1 MKRDFSRRDRK
12 GQSAIEYLTTYGWAL
27 LAIVIVGAVLM
38 QMGVFSQCQTT
49 TPRFS
54 GQSVAMENWQYTGQD
69 NVTMIFTAV
78 NQDVNITSVTLDYG
92 DGNTVSKSVAGGE
105 YISAGNTGTVF
116 IDSNDALDL
125 DSGACASAEV
135 SLTADVGGIS
145 GSEISSSGSMTGPVP

>member
-1 MKRDFSRRDRK
+1 MKRDFSRRNRK

-54 GQSVAMENWQYTGQD
+54 GQSVAMENWQYTGT
-69 NVTMIFTAV
+69 NNITMVFTAV
-78 NQDVNITSVTLDYG
+78 NQDVDLNNVTLDYG
-92 DGNTVSKSVAGGE
+92 DGDVAYYDGSQVS
-105 YISAGNTGTVF
+105 ISAGNSGTLF
-116 IDSNDALDL
+116 IDGVSFLS
-125 DSGACASAEV
+125 SGECASASV

-145 GSEISSSGSMTGPVP
+145 GSEVSSSGSMTGPVP